1 MAVGSAGGNRQ
12 DEISR
17 MKDYYSQREVEK
29 DHKHS
34 EEIKNL
40 TRSHGEEMQKA
51 QDQAKAEVTQIREYD
66 KGKMS
71 EQEKKFQQDI
81 AALKALYQK
90 KLEDTRK
97 G

>member
-34 EEIKNL
+34 EEIQNL
-40 TRSHGEEMQKA
+40 TRAHGEEMQKA
-51 QDQAKAEVTQIREYD
+51 QDQGKAEITQIREYD
-66 KGKMS
+66 KNKMS
-71 EQEKKFQQDI
+71 DQEKKFQQDI

-90 KLEDTRK
+90 KLEDARK